1 MKGINITTT
10 DASYNLAVEEAFFN
24 SLSYAGEEYFLLWQN
39 DPSVIVGRHQN
50 TFEEVNEE
58 YVMAHHIPVV
68 RRMTG
73 GGAVYHDLG
82 NLNFSFLRYMERGED
97 TSFNR
102 YINPIIQALRHIGIN
117 AEMSGRNDMLAEGR
131 KFSGNAQKKSGQ
143 KILQHG
149 TLLVSLDTSHLTDIL
164 TGNPDKYQSKGIASH
179 KSRVANLIEFMPEYS
194 PEELMQKIKTAL
206 MQFLVQEEILLSAE
220 IAQEAEKLAKNKY
233 RTWEWNFGKSPAYQ
247 VKFRRRFSFGAVD
260 FYANVK
266 HGKIDE
272 CRFYGDFFVN
282 KDISMLE
289 KALQGTLF
297 RKENVLKVLKEAD
310 VADYFVGS
318 QEQELADF
326 FAENILV

>member
-1 MKGINITTT
+1 M
-10 DASYNLAVEEAFFN
+10 
-24 SLSYAGEEYFLLWQN
+24 
-39 DPSVIVGRHQN
+39 
-50 TFEEVNEE
+50 
-58 YVMAHHIPVV
+58 
-68 RRMTG
+68 
-73 GGAVYHDLG
+73 
-82 NLNFSFLRYMERGED
+82 
-97 TSFNR
+97 
-102 YINPIIQALRHIGIN
+102 
-117 AEMSGRNDMLAEGR
+117 
-131 KFSGNAQKKSGQ
+131 
-143 KILQHG
+143 
-149 TLLVSLDTSHLTDIL
+149 
-164 TGNPDKYQSKGIASH
+164 
-179 KSRVANLIEFMPEYS
+179 
-194 PEELMQKIKTAL
+194 
-206 MQFLVQEEILLSAE
+206 QEEIRLSAE
-220 IAQEAEKLAKNKY
+220 IAQEAEKLAENKY

>member
-1 MKGINITTT
+1 MKGITITST
-10 DASYNLAVEEAFFN
+10 DPTYNLAVEEALFN
-24 SLSYAGEEYFLLWQN
+24 ALSYAGEEYFLLWQN
-39 DPSVIVGRHQN
+39 APSVIVGRHQN

-58 YVMAHHIPVV
+58 YIKAHHIPVV

-102 YINPIIQALRHIGIN
+102 YINPIIQALQHIGIN
-117 AEMSGRNDMLAEGR
+117 AEMSGRNDMLAEGK

-179 KSRVANLIEFMPEYS
+179 KSRVANLIEFMPTLT
-194 PEELMQKIKTAL
+194 PEELMQKIKAVL
-206 MQFLVQEEILLSAE
+206 MQFLVQEEIALPLE
-220 IAQEAEKLAKNKY
+220 IAKEAEKLANSKY

-260 FYANVK
+260 FYADIK
-266 HGKIDE
+266 QGKIDE

-282 KDISMLE
+282 NDIAMLE

-297 RKENVLKVLKEAD
+297 RKEDVVKVLKKAG
-310 VADYFVGS
+310 VSNYFVGAS
-318 QEQELADF
+318 EEELIDF
-326 FAENILV
+326 FAENIVV